1 MSLTHDPR
9 ARVIRRYESNRE
21 KFVEK
26 FQHEGGRSS
35 IPGIPAPAFP
45 PSLFLSPNRR
55 ERLLAAGRDDDVLGP
70 SLQTFEQEDEET
82 VVGIF
87 ECTPPAHGIET
98 RVMEEEKYSS
108 RKWPRN
114 VRARRELKTTA
125 EKNQTNSCY
134 LVQCPFKIY

>member
-1 MSLTHDPR
+1 MEFEVWIIAQGVYDSCYLEN
-9 ARVIRRYESNRE
+9 RVAHSDNQKEDFLALASTRERDRYERLSNT
-21 KFVEK
+21 
-26 FQHEGGRSS
+26 
-35 IPGIPAPAFP
+35 
-45 PSLFLSPNRR
+45 R

-125 EKNQTNSCY
+125 
-134 LVQCPFKIY
+134 